1 MLAVLS
7 EQLINQFFQWRYDT
21 ALVFVRV
28 TKDVAL
34 TCVAIAVPLGAS
46 ATVVASW
53 ALLRRGGLR
62 LAQTMNAIGFAWR
75 SLVRQ
80 PARAALGILGVA
92 AVGAL
97 LFDMLLLS
105 RGLIVSMQDLLDRGG
120 WDVRVSAGDLPA
132 AVCACRTR
140 WRQRRRSRRC
150 RPCRRR
156 SSCGAATAQIDRR
169 VGPRRSARRFRVST
183 TRSADPAG
191 SRLRAPWTILRGRDA
206 ERPDEVVDRRTDR
219 VRVHGSNRAA
229 RSRCA
234 RRASPISK
242 RCRPT
247 RLTVVGI
254 AEFPFQTT
262 NESTTGGTLDA
273 LKAAC
278 GGNVGDDADLILVT
292 STGDADGTAAAI
304 RALRPELRAATNS
317 EVVGRL
323 QQTGFTYFRQISSVL
338 TTVTV
343 SFAVL
348 LITVLLT
355 VSVNQRLG
363 EIAALRALGFSRMRV
378 VKDVLVGI
386 GADRRHRRPAVA
398 AARAAAGVR
407 PGPDPQ
413 GHAGHSGRAA
423 FLRVRDSR
431 RSPSM
436 SRCSWRRRS
445 SRRSTRC
452 ASCRR
457 CRSPRRCETR

>member
-1 MLAVLS
+1 
-7 EQLINQFFQWRYDT
+7 
-21 ALVFVRV
+21 
-28 TKDVAL
+28 
-34 TCVAIAVPLGAS
+34 
-46 ATVVASW
+46 
-53 ALLRRGGLR
+53 
-62 LAQTMNAIGFAWR
+62 MNALGFAWR

-132 AVCACRTR
+132 TGRLPNALATAEAISTLPSVQAALVI
-140 WRQRRRSRRC
+140 RS
-150 RPCRRR
+150 
-156 SSCGAATAQIDRR
+156 ATAQIDRASGR
-169 VGPRRSARRFRVST
+169 PLRASFQGVA
-183 TRSADPAG
+183 TRSTNPGA
-191 SRLRAPWTILRGRDA
+191 SRLRAPWTIIRGRDA
-206 ERPDEVVDRRTDR
+206 EGPDEVVIDERIASESRLEP
-219 VRVHGSNRAA
+219 GSEIIM
-229 RSRCA
+229 
-234 RRASPISK
+234 RASCVADLEALPA
-242 RCRPT
+242 T
-247 RLTVVGI
+247 RLKVVGV

-278 GGNVGDDADLILVT
+278 GGNVGNEADLILVT

-304 RALRPELRAATNS
+304 RALRPEIRAATNS

-338 TTVTV
+338 TAVTV

-378 VKDVLVGI
+378 VKDVLSESALIIGMGGLLSLPLGLLLASGLDRILKGMPGI
-386 GADRRHRRPAVA
+386 PVALHFFVFETQALAVHIALLA
-398 AARAAAGVR
+398 ATTIIAALYPMRIVSTL
-407 PGPDPQ
+407 PI
-413 GHAGHSGRAA
+413 AA
-423 FLRVRDSR
+423 TLRDEVIG
-431 RSPSM
+431 
-436 SRCSWRRRS
+436 
-445 SRRSTRC
+445 
-452 ASCRR
+452 
-457 CRSPRRCETR
+457 